1 MTAEF
6 SRSHRRQAS
15 MMLYA
20 ACSAPASPPFGG
32 FDLAQIASPLL
43 GPTFFDRF

>member
-6 SRSHRRQAS
+6 ARSHRRQAS
-15 MMLYA
+15 MMP
-20 ACSAPASPPFGG
+20 PASPPFGG

>member
-6 SRSHRRQAS
+6 ARSHRRQAS
-15 MMLYA
+15 MY
-20 ACSAPASPPFGG
+20 PAGTLPFGG

-43 GPTFFDRF
+43 GSTFFDRF